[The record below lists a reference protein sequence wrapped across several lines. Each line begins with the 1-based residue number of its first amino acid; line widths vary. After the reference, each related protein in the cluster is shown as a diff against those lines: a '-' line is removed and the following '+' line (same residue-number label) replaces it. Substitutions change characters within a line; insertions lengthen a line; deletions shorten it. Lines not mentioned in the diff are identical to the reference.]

1 MKESSKKL
9 AADRR
14 RRDDAK
20 AVGAIIAFYRRTR
33 AVTQMKLTEKA
44 GKSLSASSLAMIE
57 GGYRLPSDK
66 ALKLLADR
74 LHLSPYQMN
83 QLQSLTRDANRTD
96 EEKLQ
101 TITPSDVLHGIP
113 LFLRPPGD
121 DSLLLEGANVEA
133 VWIVTKMPL
142 TASGSYYEMLRRRLT
157 VGKTSFTYF
166 LDSDTGTDQF
176 EAIYRKLLGDPEFHK
191 TARERLHD
199 RLNCILVPPTLTV
212 FGYVLFNP
220 GVAGRMF
227 GRSVVMDE
235 NGITIGVI
243 PMDPI
248 KVGAAYSLLGRIN
261 NQLCQLSSRSK
272 SSLPQ
277 DVPGIGNC
285 ELVAVSKD

>member
-1 MKESSKKL
+1 M
-9 AADRR
+9 
-14 RRDDAK
+14 
-20 AVGAIIAFYRRTR
+20 
-33 AVTQMKLTEKA
+33 
-44 GKSLSASSLAMIE
+44 
-57 GGYRLPSDK
+57 
-66 ALKLLADR
+66 LLADR

-101 TITPSDVLHGIP
+101 TITPSDVLRGIP

-121 DSLLLEGANVEA
+121 DSL
-133 VWIVTKMPL
+133 
-142 TASGSYYEMLRRRLT
+142 RRLT
-157 VGKTSFTYF
+157 VGKTSFTHF
-166 LDSDTGTDQF
+166 LDSDTGKDQF

-220 GVAGRMF
+220 GLAGRMF
-227 GRSVVMDE
+227 GRNVVMDE

-248 KVGAAYSLLGRIN
+248 KVGSAYNLLGRIN
-261 NQLCQLSSRSK
+261 NQLCHPRSRST
-272 SSLPQ
+272 SSLSQ